1 MIRKIIKKALVSVSD
16 KSNLKVL
23 ADFLYRNKIE
33 VLSTGGT
40 AKELKML
47 NPKIKLSE
55 ISHYTGSKEI
65 LDGRVKTLHPKI
77 HAGILADRN
86 NKKHMIELKKNSA
99 DPIDLVVV
107 NLYPFEEISLNSKNN
122 EQICIENIDIG
133 GPTMIRAAAKNYKNV
148 IILSD
153 PESYLPFI
161 KEFEKKM
168 SVSDTVRKNL
178 AIKAFETTSY
188 YESLISNWFN
198 KKNSDPCQVKSS
210 IPLKKISKL
219 RYGENPH
226 QTGSFYSYGDHK
238 VKQINGK
245 DLSFNNIYDL
255 ESAVSLANE
264 FSENCCVIVKHGNP
278 CGVACGKIQHIAYEK
293 ALKCDEVSAF
303 GGVIAFNSKVTE
315 KTAEMISKIFTEVVI
330 APDFESKAQDLLSQK
345 KNLILIRYRRSKKST
360 KFNIKSTENF
370 ILVQERN
377 KKIVGQKDLEF
388 KTKEIPK
395 RKSIKDMLFAFTVSK
410 YVNSNAIVLATDL
423 KTIGIGVGQTS
434 RVDSTKLAI
443 NKAKKKYK
451 GDNIV
456 LASDGFFPFPDI
468 VKLCSKN
475 NIKYIIQPGGSIND
489 EKVIKEANKLKL
501 SIVFTNIR
509 HFKH

>member
-1 MIRKIIKKALVSVSD
+1 MIKKIIKRALVSVSD

-47 NPKIKLSE
+47 NPKIQLTE

-65 LDGRVKTLHPKI
+65 LDGRVKTLHPMI

-107 NLYPFEEISLNSKNN
+107 NLYPFEEITSNKMNN
-122 EQICIENIDIG
+122 EQVCIENIDIG

-148 IILSD
+148 IVLSD

-161 KEFEKKM
+161 KEFENKM
-168 SVSDTVRKNL
+168 SISGSTRKNL
-178 AIKAFETTSY
+178 AIKAFETTCY

-198 KKNSDPCQVKSS
+198 KENSDLCQIRSS

-226 QTGSFYSYGDHK
+226 QTGAFYSYGDHK
-238 VKQINGK
+238 LKQINGK
-245 DLSFNNIYDL
+245 GLSFNNIYDL
-255 ESAVSLANE
+255 ESAVSLVNE
-264 FSENCCVIVKHGNP
+264 FTDNCCVIVKHGNP
-278 CGVACGKIQHIAYEK
+278 CGVACSKIQHIAYDK

-315 KTAEMISKIFTEVVI
+315 KTAKMISKIFTEVVI
-330 APDFESKAQDLLSQK
+330 APDFESEAKDLLSQK
-345 KNLILIRYRRSKKST
+345 KNLILIKYKRSKNST

-377 KKIVGQKDLEF
+377 KKIVKRKDLDF
-388 KTKEIPK
+388 KTKEIPNK
-395 RKSIKDMLFAFTVSK
+395 KSIKDMLFAFTVSK
-410 YVNSNAIVLATDL
+410 YVNSNAIVLATGL

-434 RVDSTKLAI
+434 RIDSTKLAI

-451 GDNIV
+451 GDSIV

-489 EKVIKEANKLKL
+489 KNVIEEADKLNL